1 MGGTTVPVRVAY
13 SQFYLTDG
21 WDDEQPLMETAFP
34 GQVNGL
40 CGAGTEFGLELITGL
55 HTGTVPVQVEFLD
68 AEPVLEAEWEEAV
81 EVSLRLSQ
89 PFVVVLGWAGESA
102 HEIPVPAPGRYR
114 VRYCASGMEAG
125 REQDTVLEDETAPD
139 RYRLQLWP
147 APAAPDAILRVTSP
161 IAAYWHSIP
170 ATLGPPPARATAVN
184 EPAKPE
190 PATLKVT
197 VVADQPDD
205 GWIRMEP
212 VRAWTP
218 SWMEL
223 LELMVHGPDPE
234 PTVRGT
240 ISLGSAATDRYRV
253 WRDGS
258 RWRVESMDGAPRLIA
273 GADTIWRFPPDSD
286 RPLATP
292 RRPDRAFEGA
302 FELLVRREPRSF
314 LGEDFTRPAG
324 PIGATEFLGRAAW
337 TVALAPPPHKPS
349 PVQLVVDAATG
360 IVLQQRNDGF
370 GTVQEWTEIVT
381 GEPLDPELFTW
392 TGPTTSPDDQAAE
405 WGREQ
410 QARAGDDRQ
419 WFARRVTDRPLTVE
433 LGLDISLHEHD
444 DATGA
449 FEASLG
455 SFGALARRPR
465 SAAPWELSWSEVPVR
480 WSTDRWDWA
489 VTFFDVT
496 PTAAAITALQRTL
509 GD

>member
-1 MGGTTVPVRVAY
+1 MPVRVAY

-21 WDDEQPLMETAFP
+21 WDDEQPLQETAFP

-68 AEPVLEAEWEEAV
+68 VEPILEAEWEEAV
-81 EVSLRLSQ
+81 EVSLWLTQ
-89 PFVVVLGWAGESA
+89 PFVVILGWAGESA

-114 VRYCASGMEAG
+114 VRYCAIGMDAG
-125 REQDTVLEDETAPD
+125 KEQDTVLEDETAPD

-147 APAAPDAILRVTSP
+147 APAAPDAILRVTSR
-161 IAAYWHSIP
+161 IAAYWHTVP
-170 ATLGPPPARATAVN
+170 ATLDPPPQRPTVMN
-184 EPAKPE
+184 EPVPVG
-190 PATLKVT
+190 ATTVT
-197 VVADQPDD
+197 VVADQPGDS
-205 GWIRMEP
+205 WIRMEP
-212 VRAWTP
+212 VRTWTP

-223 LELMVHGPDPE
+223 LVLMVHGPEPE

-240 ISLGSAATDRYRV
+240 ISLGPAAADRYRV

-273 GADTIWRFPPDSD
+273 GVDTVWRFAPDPV
-286 RPLATP
+286 RPVETP
-292 RRPDRAFEGA
+292 RRADRDVEGA
-302 FELLVRREPRSF
+302 FELLVRREPGSF

-324 PIGATEFLGRAAW
+324 PIGTTQFLGRMAW
-337 TVALAPPPHKPS
+337 TVALAPPPHKPW

-360 IVLQQRNDGF
+360 VVLQQRNDGF

-381 GEPLDPELFTW
+381 GEPLDAELFTW

-405 WGREQ
+405 WDRER
-410 QARAGDDRQ
+410 QARAADDRQ
-419 WFARRVTDRPLTVE
+419 WFARHVTDRSLTVE
-433 LGLDISLHEHD
+433 LGLEVTLHEHD

-455 SFGALARRPR
+455 PFGALARRSR
-465 SAAPWELSWSEVPVR
+465 SVAPWELGWSEVPVR

-489 VTFFDVT
+489 MTFFDVT
-496 PTAAAITALQRTL
+496 PTASAITALQQTL